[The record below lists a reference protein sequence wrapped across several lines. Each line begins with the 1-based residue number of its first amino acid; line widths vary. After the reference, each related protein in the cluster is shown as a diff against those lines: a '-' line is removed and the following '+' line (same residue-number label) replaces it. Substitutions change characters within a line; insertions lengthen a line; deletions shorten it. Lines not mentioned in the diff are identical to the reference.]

1 MQPCLKLSRNLSAIP
16 PNAAV
21 THDRRL
27 VGKMDA
33 WQKGLARASW
43 GPKHGGAMSFKVID
57 GSGPS
62 KEDRER
68 EEKERDLA
76 RNRE

>member
-1 MQPCLKLSRNLSAIP
+1 
-16 PNAAV
+16 
-21 THDRRL
+21 
-27 VGKMDA
+27 
-33 WQKGLARASW
+33 
-43 GPKHGGAMSFKVID
+43 MSFKVID